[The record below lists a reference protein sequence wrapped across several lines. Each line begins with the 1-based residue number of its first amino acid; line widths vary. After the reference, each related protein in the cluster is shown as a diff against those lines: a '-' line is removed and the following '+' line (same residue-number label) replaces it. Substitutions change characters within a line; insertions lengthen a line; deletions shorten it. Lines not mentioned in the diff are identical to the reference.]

1 MTEEERQ
8 NYLIAS
14 EKLLNR
20 LKDKEALQFF
30 VEVVAKAAEGMLLHI
45 LDELEGEELKE
56 GYRLI
61 VELTAGFKVTRE
73 QLEKL
78 MHWQTEISERIKA
91 RGLKRTTTE
100 YKLDEIRRALGVT
113 REDLARK
120 DDD

>member
-1 MTEEERQ
+1 MDQAERED
-8 NYLIAS
+8 YLIAA
-14 EKLLNR
+14 EKLLGR

-45 LDELEGEELKE
+45 LDELEDEELKE

-61 VELTAGFKVTRE
+61 VGLTSGFKVTRE

-78 MHWQTEISERIKA
+78 VHWQAEISERIKA
-91 RGLKRTTTE
+91 RGLKRTTTD

-113 REDLARK
+113 REDLAK
-120 DDD
+120 AKP